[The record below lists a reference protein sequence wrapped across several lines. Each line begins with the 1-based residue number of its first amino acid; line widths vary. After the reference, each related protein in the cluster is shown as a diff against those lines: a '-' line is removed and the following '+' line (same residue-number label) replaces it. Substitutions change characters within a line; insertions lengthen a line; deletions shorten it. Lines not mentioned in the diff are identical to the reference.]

1 MAISDI
7 PPYVGAQPGDII
19 SSANWDQMQR
29 LSRNSLRQHTHT
41 GVPSSD
47 SSTTDTAAQIAT
59 NEIVPG
65 AITGALLANGA
76 VSAANLAAGAV
87 TASAI
92 AAGAVGTAAIASS
105 AVTSNQLSFQRVGTG
120 IGAVTLGPNA
130 SQEVL
135 VQSAAPSTKTTIYF
149 PTISITSTTGAGYS
163 DFTANIVYRQAVGA
177 TSIDIYIR
185 VSNTGAATGTVIWE
199 VLTFAQ

>member
-7 PPYVGAQPGDII
+7 PPYVNAQPGDLI
-19 SSANWDQMQR
+19 SSANWDQVQR

-47 SSTTDTAAQIAT
+47 SSTTDTAAQIGT

-65 AITGALLANGA
+65 SITNALLANGA
-76 VSAANLAAGAV
+76 VAAGNLAAGAV
-87 TASAI
+87 TAPAI
-92 AAGAVGTAAIASS
+92 GPGAVGTAAIASS
-105 AVTSNQLSFQRVGTG
+105 AVTTNQLSFQHVGS
-120 IGAVTLGPNA
+120 GALTLGPNA

-135 VQSAAPSTKTTIYF
+135 VQSAAPSTKSTIYF
-149 PTISITSTTGAGYS
+149 PTLAITSTTGTGFS
-163 DFTANIVYRQAVGA
+163 DFAANIVYRQAVGA
-177 TSIDIYIR
+177 STNDVYIR
-185 VSNTGAATGTVIWE
+185 VANSGAATGTVIWE